1 MESTKR
7 CSTICFRTLSCC
19 DAVNFVTVQV
29 GAVLVGYDN
38 YFSFMKLTKACSYL
52 KNPNCLFIAT
62 NEDSCL
68 PINSDTIVIPG
79 DIIIEAV
86 CWLYII

>member
-1 MESTKR
+1 
-7 CSTICFRTLSCC
+7 
-19 DAVNFVTVQV
+19 
-29 GAVLVGYDN
+29 
-38 YFSFMKLTKACSYL
+38 MKLTKACSYL

-86 CWLYII
+86 CWLYI